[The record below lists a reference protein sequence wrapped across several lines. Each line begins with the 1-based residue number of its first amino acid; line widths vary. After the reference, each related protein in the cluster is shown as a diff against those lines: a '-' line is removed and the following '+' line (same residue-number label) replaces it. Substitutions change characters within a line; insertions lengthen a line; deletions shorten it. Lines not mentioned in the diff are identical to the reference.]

1 MNELDYKIAGD
12 RGILIY
18 FGGEIGQETFQ
29 RISFF
34 EENLLKSNLPGVAE
48 TVRGYCTLFISY
60 EPLKTDYDR
69 LIYQLKQLEQN
80 LEQNPPSREYQKEV
94 FLIPVVYDGPD
105 LPTAAKLLNVSEEEV
120 TQHHL
125 GDSYL
130 ILMTGFLAGRAYFKF
145 RDKLFDLPRKRT
157 PVHVPEGAVGFA
169 GGQGNLGT
177 REPLGMK
184 RRTPSGWWCIG
195 RTPMRQWLPDKDPP
209 VLIKSGSWI
218 GYKRIDA
225 DEFDRIAQEVDR
237 GTYELEVKLID
248 SELVCK
254 DQVDGRERTKV
265 IMKSEGGDSMI

>member
-80 LEQNPPSREYQKEV
+80 LEQTPLSREYQKEV
-94 FLIPVVYDGPD
+94 FLIPVVYDGHD
-105 LPTAAKLLNVSEEEV
+105 LPTVAKLQNVSEEEV
-120 TQHHL
+120 IQHHL

-130 ILMTGFLAGRAYFKF
+130 IQMTGFLGGHANYKF

-157 PVHVPEGAVGFA
+157 PDYVPDGAVLFSRCHGAVGS
-169 GGQGNLGT
+169 
-177 REPLGMK
+177 REE
-184 RRTPSGWWCIG
+184 RRAPSGAWCIG
-195 RTPMRQWLPDKDPP
+195 RTPIRQFFPDRDPP

-218 GYKRIDA
+218 RYKRIDA